1 MPQVRGRMHQLKEE
15 LFGKVAAV
23 LDPAVAPEG
32 ADAPVPPAVNTG
44 RWRAVF
50 EKGARFWSRRG
61 SAARGADA
69 RDEVQRQLEDL
80 HADIQ
85 GQISAEVRV
94 QVFPGLPALRTFADE
109 QVLAWD

>member
-32 ADAPVPPAVNTG
+32 VDAPVPPAVNTG

-61 SAARGADA
+61 GARGADG
-69 RDEVQRQLEDL
+69 REEVQRQLEDL

-85 GQISAEVRV
+85 GQISAEVSIDVARV
-94 QVFPGLPALRTFADE
+94 ASAAHGCN
-109 QVLAWD
+109 

>member
-32 ADAPVPPAVNTG
+32 ADSPVPPAVNTG

-61 SAARGADA
+61 GARGADG
-69 RDEVQRQLEDL
+69 REEVQRQLEDL

-85 GQISAEVRV
+85 GQISAEVSIDVARV
-94 QVFPGLPALRTFADE
+94 ARAAYGCR
-109 QVLAWD
+109 